1 MGRRLAVALWALAVA
16 GSVAAQEAANKV
28 AFVDVQRALLT
39 IEEGKAKRKE
49 LQDWAA
55 PRQQE
60 LQRLDQEIQ
69 AMQQELAGKQ
79 QSASPEQLAEL
90 NRKLTAKR
98 REFED
103 KQRQYSREL
112 EEQQNKVLKELG
124 EKLEKLLAEYATSQ
138 KLAAVFILQPDL
150 VAFVANSADITD
162 TLVKLYNER
171 YPYPPKGAGK

>member
-1 MGRRLAVALWALAVA
+1 MRAGFVATALAFLWM
-16 GSVAAQEAANKV
+16 GQLAAQETPLGV

-39 IEEGKAKRKE
+39 VEEGKAKRKE

-69 AMQQELAGKQ
+69 SLHQELLSKQ
-79 QSASPEQLAEL
+79 GSATPEGLSDL
-90 NRKLTAKR
+90 NRKLTAKK

-112 EEQQNKVLKELG
+112 EEKQNQVLKALG
-124 EKLEKLLAEYATSQ
+124 EKLEKLVAEYATSK

-162 TLVKLYNER
+162 AVIKLYNER
-171 YPYPPKGAGK
+171 YPYPAPGGK